1 MLKPHRTYLSSFP
14 ETGYAMQM
22 DLSRKT
28 NAAERSGFLDD
39 QFLIAMPGMKD
50 DRFAR
55 AVVYICAHSDEGA
68 MGLIVNQTQQM
79 LFPDLL
85 VQLGILDE
93 QEAIRLPPPARD
105 FVVRNGGPVDRSRGF
120 VLHSG
125 DYKVES
131 SLAVSDDICLTAT
144 VDILRAI
151 SSGRGP
157 RQALMALGYAGWA
170 AGQLE
175 SEIADNGWLTCPATP
190 ELLFDADID
199 HKYDKALASIGIDLA
214 HLSGTA
220 GHA

>member
-1 MLKPHRTYLSSFP
+1 
-14 ETGYAMQM
+14 M
-22 DLSRKT
+22 DLPRQKS
-28 NAAERSGFLDD
+28 AVAVDGFLDD

-55 AVVYICAHSDEGA
+55 SVIYICAHSDEGA
-68 MGLIVNQTQQM
+68 MGLIINQTQQM

-93 QEAIRLPPPARD
+93 QEAIRLPAPARD

-131 SLAVSDDICLTAT
+131 SLAVSSEVCLTAT

-151 SSGRGP
+151 STGRGP
-157 RQALMALGYAGWA
+157 RQALMALGYAGWG

-175 SEIADNGWLTCPATP
+175 GEIAENGWLTCQATP

-199 HKYDKALASIGIDLA
+199 RKYDKALASIGINLA
-214 HLSGTA
+214 HLSGAA